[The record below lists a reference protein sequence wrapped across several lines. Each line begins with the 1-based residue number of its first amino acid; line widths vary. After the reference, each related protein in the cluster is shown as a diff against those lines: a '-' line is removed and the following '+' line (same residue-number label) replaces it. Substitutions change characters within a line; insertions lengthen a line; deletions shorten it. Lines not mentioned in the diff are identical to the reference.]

1 MQDETV
7 DVEEEAAMKKVDVL
21 TKKNEMISG
30 TIQHARASAWELKVE
45 KWKAEVCLK
54 SSVLEV

>member
-7 DVEEEAAMKKVDVL
+7 DIEEEAAMKKVDVL

-30 TIQHARASAWELKVE
+30 TIQHEGLLFGSLN
-45 KWKAEVCLK
+45 
-54 SSVLEV
+54 